1 MDIMRK
7 SNTKMGLPV
16 MQGFSSHCII
26 SGKLRSAVT
35 DFRSKLRPVTFGLE
49 KYSYFKV
56 WSKHSTAVSLFVPK
70 LPSLHPTHLI
80 SLKNLPSR

>member
-7 SNTKMGLPV
+7 SNTIMGLPV
-16 MQGFSSHCII
+16 MQGFSSHII
-26 SGKLRSAVT
+26 SGKLRRAVT
-35 DFRSKLRPVTFGLE
+35 DFRSKLRPVTLGLE

-80 SLKNLPSR
+80 SLKNLSSS

>member
-7 SNTKMGLPV
+7 SNTIMGLPV
-16 MQGFSSHCII
+16 MQGFSSHII

-35 DFRSKLRPVTFGLE
+35 DFRSKLRPVTLGLE

-80 SLKNLPSR
+80 SLKNLSSS

>member
-16 MQGFSSHCII
+16 MQGFSSHII

-49 KYSYFKV
+49 K
-56 WSKHSTAVSLFVPK
+56 
-70 LPSLHPTHLI
+70 
-80 SLKNLPSR
+80 